1 MLIEYVDKKMY
12 DTYVYSLQCNVKVH
26 NLYCV
31 ECIFEIFEI
40 YVGSGHEDNL
50 RSPLSPLPIL
60 LLAPGCSWKCGGG
73 SFNLYTANARN
84 GGTLPTFLCRTAG
97 TGGEARAGPRGAAHD
112 T

>member
-1 MLIEYVDKKMY
+1 M
-12 DTYVYSLQCNVKVH
+12 
-26 NLYCV
+26 
-31 ECIFEIFEI
+31 

-84 GGTLPTFLCRTAG
+84 GETLPTFLCRTAPQH

-112 T
+112 TLLCHILTCKCPPLASCLHSPVRCIC

>member
-1 MLIEYVDKKMY
+1 M
-12 DTYVYSLQCNVKVH
+12 
-26 NLYCV
+26 
-31 ECIFEIFEI
+31 

-97 TGGEARAGPRGAAHD
+97 TGGEARAGPRGAAHVLMTRYCVTFSPASVLFPVFILQYVD
-112 T
+112 VRQEN